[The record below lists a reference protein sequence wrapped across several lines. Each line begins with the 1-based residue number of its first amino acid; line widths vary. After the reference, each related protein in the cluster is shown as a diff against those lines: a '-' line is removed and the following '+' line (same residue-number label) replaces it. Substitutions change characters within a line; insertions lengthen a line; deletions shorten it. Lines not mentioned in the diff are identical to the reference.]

1 MKNITQRHEGKF
13 SNYALS
19 SSVYS
24 VKLRVLRVRIFL
36 ITIILFLTSA
46 AFLSAQTADE
56 IETLLNTRAVTYGQ
70 AARFVLEASDALVTG
85 SHEEAFRYAVQQNWL
100 PANSSSGDPA
110 RFDQISL
117 LLMRSFNMNGGLMY
131 TLTKSSHHAYREL
144 VYRNVIQTRSD
155 PAMIVSGE
163 ELLFIVGRLLSMLGT
178 EETAPA
184 RAQETQEAAEQPVE
198 IEVVEDGDD
207 QERLLREI
215 NARLAE
221 AEIENINARITEQ
234 GIMISLPNIQFVADS
249 AELTQE
255 GKNRLEEAAG
265 ILRNVSERYILVAG
279 HAALAGTTADQM
291 YTSLERARAAAA
303 YLISTGVRR
312 ADEIIIR
319 GYGASR
325 PLADNSTQEGMAQN
339 RRVEITI
346 LTAEAMENLQ

>member
-1 MKNITQRHEGKF
+1 MKNITQRYEGKF

-19 SSVYS
+19 SSVSS
-24 VKLRVLRVRIFL
+24 VKLRVRIFL
-36 ITIILFLTSA
+36 IIILLFLTGA
-46 AFLSAQTADE
+46 ALYAQTADE

-70 AARFVLEASDALVTG
+70 AARFVLEASDALVTR

-117 LLMRSFNMNGGLMY
+117 LLMRSFNMKGGLMY

-155 PAMIVSGE
+155 PAMTVSGE
-163 ELLFIVGRLLSMLGT
+163 ELLFMVGRLLSMQGT
-178 EETAPA
+178 EETVVETP
-184 RAQETQEAAEQPVE
+184 QETEVIAEPQ
-198 IEVVEDGDD
+198 IEVIEDGDD

-215 NARLAE
+215 NSRLEAAGT
-221 AEIENINARITEQ
+221 AEISAQITEQ
-234 GIMISLPNIQFVADS
+234 GIMISIPNIQFVANS

-255 GKNRLEEAAG
+255 GRNRLEEAAR
-265 ILRNVSERYILVAG
+265 ILRSVPERNILVAG
-279 HAALAGTTADQM
+279 HTALAGTTADQM
-291 YTSLERARAAAA
+291 YTSLERARAAAD
-303 YLISTGVRR
+303 YLVSTGVRT
-312 ADEIIIR
+312 AGEIIIR
-319 GYGASR
+319 GYGGTR
-325 PLADNSTQEGMAQN
+325 PIADNATVEGMAQN